1 MVESIKLGG
10 GWLIFT
16 IRESFLNSE
25 GFKEKLEE
33 MQKNGLIK
41 FERKISW
48 FKYEGMEGEKSYG
61 VFKTDIC
68 HVMAYKV
75 NK

>member
-1 MVESIKLGG
+1 MVDAIKPGG

-16 IRESFLNSE
+16 IRDSYLHSE
-25 GFKEKLEE
+25 GFNEKL
-33 MQKNGLIK
+33 QQLIEKGTLK

-61 VFKTDIC
+61 VFKKDIC
-68 HVMAYKV
+68 HVLCYKV